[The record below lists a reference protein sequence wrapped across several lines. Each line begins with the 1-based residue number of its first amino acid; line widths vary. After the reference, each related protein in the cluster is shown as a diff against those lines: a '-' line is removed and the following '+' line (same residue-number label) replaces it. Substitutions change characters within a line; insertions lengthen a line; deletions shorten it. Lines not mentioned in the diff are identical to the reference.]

1 MNAEQ
6 APGAKDDAPLVLLVD
21 DEACVLEEYSELLE
35 IEGISCWTETNPLR
49 AFERVLATPSI
60 RVLVTDLRMPELNG
74 MELIRKLRDCLPE
87 GRSLRYI
94 VLSGY
99 LEGLEEIR
107 SLGDIRLLAKPV
119 DADDLSGAIAQG
131 LDG

>member
-1 MNAEQ
+1 M
-6 APGAKDDAPLVLLVD
+6 VLLVD

-35 IEGISCWTETNPLR
+35 IEGISCWTQTNPLR
-49 AFERVLATPSI
+49 AFEQVLATPSI

-99 LEGLEEIR
+99 LEGLDEIR